1 MIFIII
7 LPGTL
12 IIGKMANDTLIENLY
27 HKENDTLVIDSFQ
40 VIQGNDTTLLVERID
55 KEIHIINKLIDRP
68 DLGSNIFI
76 TLVFLFVLIA
86 IIKRRK
92 NG

>member
-1 MIFIII
+1 
-7 LPGTL
+7 
-12 IIGKMANDTLIENLY
+12 MANDTVIENLY
-27 HKENDTLVIDSFQ
+27 HEENDTLVIDTFQ

>member
-1 MIFIII
+1 MR
-7 LPGTL
+7 
-12 IIGKMANDTLIENLY
+12 NDTIIENLY
-27 HKENDTLVIDSFQ
+27 HNENDTLVIDSFQ
-40 VIQGNDTTLLVERID
+40 VIKGDDTTLLVERID
-55 KEIHIINKLIDRP
+55 KEIHIIDKLIDRP
-68 DLGSNIFI
+68 DLGNNVFI